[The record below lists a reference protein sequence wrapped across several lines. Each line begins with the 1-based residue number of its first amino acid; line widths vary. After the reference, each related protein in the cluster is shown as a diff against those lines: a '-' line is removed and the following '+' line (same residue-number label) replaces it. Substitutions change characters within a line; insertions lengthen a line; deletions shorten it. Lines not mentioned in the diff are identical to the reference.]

1 MSNIG
6 KIRINSSF
14 NRRKEI
20 IKDLV
25 DEGIAVI
32 VRTGDLCDF
41 SFNDFFEEVTWQ
53 VIDKSK
59 ILGIS
64 TEQTGNIEI
73 IEHWI
78 RNNFHTYIR
87 DKYNNLIRRN
97 GC

>member
-41 SFNDFFEEVTWQ
+41 STNDFFGEVT
-53 VIDKSK
+53 
-59 ILGIS
+59 
-64 TEQTGNIEI
+64 
-73 IEHWI
+73 
-78 RNNFHTYIR
+78 R
-87 DKYNNLIRRN
+87 
-97 GC
+97 